1 MTNNAAHH
9 TTSSKGASMSHY
21 LVELYSP
28 KPGWLA
34 LPAVQRSQFLDGI
47 KAGMG
52 GLGELGVEILML
64 GQTEPGIDQ
73 ASGHR
78 FLGIWRL
85 PDARARDALLAGIK
99 ASGWY
104 DHFEHVNA
112 AGAGSDFSSHLA
124 ELANA

>member
-1 MTNNAAHH
+1 
-9 TTSSKGASMSHY
+9 MSHY

-34 LPAVQRSQFLDGI
+34 LPAAQRSQFLDGI
-47 KAGMG
+47 KAGMS

-64 GQTEPGIDQ
+64 GQTEPDIDQ

-78 FLGIWRL
+78 FLGIWRF
-85 PDARARDALLAGIK
+85 PDAKARDALLAGIK

-112 AGAGSDFSSHLA
+112 AGGGGDFSSHLA

>member
-1 MTNNAAHH
+1 
-9 TTSSKGASMSHY
+9 MSHY

-34 LPAVQRSQFLDGI
+34 LPAAQRSQFLDGI

-73 ASGHR
+73 ASGRR
-78 FLGIWRL
+78 FLGISRF
-85 PDARARDALLAGIK
+85 PGARAPRALLAGMK

-104 DHFEHVNA
+104 AHFEHLNA
-112 AGAGSDFSSHLA
+112 AGAGGDFSSHLA